1 MTSTGAPNIAGKV
14 MTVLGAVDPDV
25 LGVTLTHEHLFID
38 LRKTHLPYRK
48 FLVQDGRLVADPPDD
63 DFPATELHQ
72 WEAKLDLSNMQLARN
87 VAPISDNYFL
97 DDEDLAV
104 REVAEYKRHGGNSI
118 VEMTS
123 IGIKRDPEA
132 LRRVSEQTGVHI
144 VMGTAYYQRVYH
156 PDDMDS
162 RTVEQLTD
170 VIVRDVTVGVRETG
184 VRSGIVGE
192 VGINGGPLTDN
203 ELKSM
208 RAAARAARLT
218 GAPVCVH
225 LGGVG
230 AEKHRMLD
238 IAADE
243 GVDLERVIMGH
254 CDELVDDMPLLY
266 ELLERGAYV
275 AFDNLGREPEVV
287 TPSRTAMIA
296 QAIPGIIEAGYV
308 DRVLISQDVCWKMH
322 LKAYGGF
329 GYSFLLE
336 RFIPGLKTLGVTDS
350 QVHTMMVEN
359 ARRILTFTAPQQ

>member
-1 MTSTGAPNIAGKV
+1 
-14 MTVLGAVDPDV
+14 
-25 LGVTLTHEHLFID
+25 
-38 LRKTHLPYRK
+38 
-48 FLVQDGRLVADPPDD
+48 
-63 DFPATELHQ
+63 
-72 WEAKLDLSNMQLARN
+72 MQLARN

-218 GAPVCVH
+218 GAPVCIH

-254 CDELVDDMPLLY
+254 CDELVDDMPPTVRAAGAWGIRGVRQPGPGAGSGNPEPHRHDRAGDTGHHRSGLRRPRAYLAGR
-266 ELLERGAYV
+266 LLEDAPQGLRGPR
-275 AFDNLGREPEVV
+275 LLLP
-287 TPSRTAMIA
+287 
-296 QAIPGIIEAGYV
+296 AG
-308 DRVLISQDVCWKMH
+308 
-322 LKAYGGF
+322 A
-329 GYSFLLE
+329 
-336 RFIPGLKTLGVTDS
+336 
-350 QVHTMMVEN
+350 VHTGPE
-359 ARRILTFTAPQQ
+359 RRWA

>member
-38 LRKTHLPYRK
+38 LRKTHQPYRK

-230 AEKHRMLD
+230 AEKHRILD

-287 TPSRTAMIA
+287 TRA
-296 QAIPGIIEAGYV
+296 
-308 DRVLISQDVCWKMH
+308 
-322 LKAYGGF
+322 
-329 GYSFLLE
+329 
-336 RFIPGLKTLGVTDS
+336 
-350 QVHTMMVEN
+350 
-359 ARRILTFTAPQQ
+359 APP

>member
-1 MTSTGAPNIAGKV
+1 M
-14 MTVLGAVDPDV
+14 
-25 LGVTLTHEHLFID
+25 H
-38 LRKTHLPYRK
+38 
-48 FLVQDGRLVADPPDD
+48 
-63 DFPATELHQ
+63 
-72 WEAKLDLSNMQLARN
+72 LARN

-104 REVAEYKRHGGNSI
+104 REVAEYRRHGGDSI

-123 IGIKRDPEA
+123 IGSKRDPEA
-132 LRRVSEQTGVHI
+132 LRRVSEKTGVHI

-170 VIVRDVTVGVRETG
+170 VIVRDVTVGVRDTG

-218 GAPVCVH
+218 GAPVCIH

-296 QAIPGIIEAGYV
+296 QAIPGIIEKGYV
-308 DRVLISQDVCWKMH
+308 DRILISQDVCWKMH
-322 LKAYGGF
+322 LKAYGGL

-350 QVHTMMVEN
+350 QVHTIMVEN
-359 ARRILTFTAPQQ
+359 ARRILTFTAPQR